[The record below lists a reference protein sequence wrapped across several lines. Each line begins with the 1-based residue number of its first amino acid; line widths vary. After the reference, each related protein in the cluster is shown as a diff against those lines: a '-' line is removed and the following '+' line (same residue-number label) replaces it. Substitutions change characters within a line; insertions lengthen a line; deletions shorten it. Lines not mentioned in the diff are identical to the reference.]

1 MALFQPEPLGVKVD
15 LEKKVDDL
23 VENNKNLE
31 HRIAALENLIIKLQ
45 KNKTRKTPP
54 KPKSKS
60 KNETRKSPPNI
71 KIRYKQM
78 RTPPK
83 PNSNSSSSLLEKMK
97 KGPYK
102 PMRQNIII
110 K

>member
-1 MALFQPEPLGVKVD
+1 MALFQPEPLGIKVD

-45 KNKTRKTPP
+45 KSKTRK
-54 KPKSKS
+54 
-60 KNETRKSPPNI
+60 
-71 KIRYKQM
+71 
-78 RTPPK
+78 
-83 PNSNSSSSLLEKMK
+83 SLP

-102 PMRQNIII
+102 PMKQNII
-110 K
+110 KPKSNSNSNSNSNSKSKKKSKSKNSMKD

>member
-1 MALFQPEPLGVKVD
+1 MALFQPEPLGIKVD

-45 KNKTRKTPP
+45 KNKTRK
-54 KPKSKS
+54 
-60 KNETRKSPPNI
+60 
-71 KIRYKQM
+71 
-78 RTPPK
+78 
-83 PNSNSSSSLLEKMK
+83 SLP

-102 PMRQNIII
+102 PMKKNIT
-110 K
+110 KPKSKNKSNRNSNSNSNSKSKNKSKSKSNESNKD